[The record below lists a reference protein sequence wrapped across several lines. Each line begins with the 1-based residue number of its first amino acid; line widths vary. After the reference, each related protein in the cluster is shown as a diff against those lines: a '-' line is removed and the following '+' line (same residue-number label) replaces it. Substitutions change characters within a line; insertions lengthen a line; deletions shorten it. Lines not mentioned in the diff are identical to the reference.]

1 MVILKN
7 ISIAY
12 YQFLNGTEAVLFMYF
27 INVPIKDVLCLRRN
41 QLFFNLSECSKRER
55 SVRAIEPDTSYDVSI
70 WIEDELLIE
79 Y

>member
-1 MVILKN
+1 
-7 ISIAY
+7 
-12 YQFLNGTEAVLFMYF
+12 MYF

-55 SVRAIEPDTSYDVSI
+55 SVRAIEPDTSCDASI
-70 WIEDELLIE
+70 RIDDEPLIE